1 MRTLKRTILL
11 AVLLAAPAF
20 GGDPCTD
27 PANTTKANDA
37 LVKARAKD
45 YTTAMAEA
53 NAVLAACPTH
63 AVATRVVGQT
73 LVAQKLYDEAVTR
86 MTTSIVAKK
95 DQAYAYLW
103 RGYAYSYQKRPDKTV
118 EDFQTF
124 LKLAPEAPEVAVVKQ
139 YLAGL
144 AR

>member
-1 MRTLKRTILL
+1 MSTLKAALVLVALL
-11 AVLLAAPAF
+11 ATPAF
-20 GGDPCTD
+20 AGDPCTD
-27 PANTTKANDA
+27 PANTAKANDA

-45 YTTAMAEA
+45 YTTAMTEA
-53 NAVLAACPTH
+53 SAVLAACPTH

-86 MTTSIVAKK
+86 MTGAIAAKK

-103 RGYAYSYQKRPDKTV
+103 RGYAYSYQKKPDKTV
-118 EDFQTF
+118 EDFQIF
-124 LKLAPEAPEVAVVKQ
+124 LKLAPSAPEAPVVKQ